1 MHKES
6 FQEGERFHYGCK
18 KIIRGWGR
26 NSHDATGELNG
37 TKIILHSEGSFN
49 LMKKSLKN
57 YSLMKCYIFT
67 IEKNGKCSKPSTKFV
82 LHKSKGSSRKNN
94 TKDCSCPHHGKW
106 SPIQK
111 GWNYEWCKGI
121 HGLLQSGHLGN
132 FETQKNIDIKMR
144 QENIKKT

>member
-18 KIIRGWGR
+18 KIIGGWGR

-57 YSLMKCYIFT
+57 YSLMKCYIY
-67 IEKNGKCSKPSTKFV
+67 N
-82 LHKSKGSSRKNN
+82 RKKWKMLQTLYKICPTQKQRVFQENN